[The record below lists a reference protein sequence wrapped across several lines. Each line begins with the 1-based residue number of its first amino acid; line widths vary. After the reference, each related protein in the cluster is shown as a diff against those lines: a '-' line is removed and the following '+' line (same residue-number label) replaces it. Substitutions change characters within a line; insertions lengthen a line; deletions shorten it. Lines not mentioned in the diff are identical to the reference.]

1 MSDSFND
8 AQASGSNPSEEPQ
21 NKPLK
26 SEADSLSGSSD
37 SADEVSQDTPPTS
50 TSKTDNFSNSPLS
63 GIPTAETTLPSE
75 KGYST
80 TVTEPLQ
87 ATISPSEYIPSERLH
102 PQSKAPLAMVET
114 AFLASTASLIWLINY
129 YFPLG
134 PVLRMFFPVPIAL
147 VYLRWGNRASWMA
160 ALVSGLLLSV
170 LMGPTRSI
178 LFFIPYG
185 LMGVQLG
192 ALWKRRSSWLLSI
205 SIGTLIGTF
214 GFFFRFWLLSILL
227 GEDLWVYVMT
237 QITEVAEWGFLRLG
251 LLAQPSLPL
260 IQAIACVFIII
271 NNAVYLF
278 VVHLVALLMLDRLGN
293 PIPRPPNWV
302 QVLLDYDG

>member
-1 MSDSFND
+1 MSDSFDD
-8 AQASGSNPSEEPQ
+8 AQASGLDPAKETK

-26 SEADSLSGSSD
+26 SESESLSADSD
-37 SADEVSQDTPPTS
+37 SVDEADLDAPPV
-50 TSKTDNFSNSPLS
+50 D
-63 GIPTAETTLPSE
+63 
-75 KGYST
+75 ST
-80 TVTEPLQ
+80 TQTEEF
-87 ATISPSEYIPSERLH
+87 SHPSVGEIPSERNTPASGTGYPSSSPSEDAKQEDLQ
-102 PQSKAPLAMVET
+102 PKPKAPLAMVET

-134 PVLRMFFPVPIAL
+134 PVLRIFFPVPIAL
-147 VYLRWGNRASWMA
+147 VYLRWGNRASWMS

-192 ALWKRRSSWLLSI
+192 ALWRRRSSWLFSI
-205 SIGTLIGTF
+205 FTGSLLGTL

-237 QITEVAEWGFLRLG
+237 QITELLEWGFVKLG
-251 LLAQPSLPL
+251 LLIEPNLTL
-260 IQAIACVFIII
+260 IQVLAVLMILLNNVF
-271 NNAVYLF
+271 YLF
-278 VVHLVALLMLDRLGN
+278 IVHLVALLMLDRLGN

-302 QVLLDYDG
+302 QVLLDYE